1 MPVFNKFAPV
11 AFGIKFFGGLKVVI
25 KKIPPIKANIGE
37 LATTTRN
44 AIGNPIYMCIM
55 SVELLMW
62 AHCEYEILL
71 LLQEYFLLNP
81 P

>member
-1 MPVFNKFAPV
+1 MPVFNKFVPV

-44 AIGNPIYMCIM
+44 AIGNPMYMCIM
-55 SVELLMW
+55 SVELLM
-62 AHCEYEILL
+62 
-71 LLQEYFLLNP
+71 
-81 P
+81 

>member
-11 AFGIKFFGGLKVVI
+11 ASGIKFFGGLKTVE

-37 LATTTRN
+37 LAAITSK

-55 SVELLMW
+55 NVGLLMW
-62 AHCEYEILL
+62 GHYEYEILL
-71 LLQEYFLLNP
+71 LLQGCFLLSHP
-81 P
+81 